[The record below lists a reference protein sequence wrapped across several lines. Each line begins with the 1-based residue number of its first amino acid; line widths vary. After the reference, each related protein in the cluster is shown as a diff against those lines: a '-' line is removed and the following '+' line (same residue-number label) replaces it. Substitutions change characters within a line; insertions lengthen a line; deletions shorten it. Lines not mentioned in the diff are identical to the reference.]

1 MTVDIEGLNV
11 LNREKN
17 IEWSEELIL
26 VERPKRKYT
35 SWSVRKDLKLGHFHK
50 ENLFG

>member
-11 LNREKN
+11 LNRKKN
-17 IEWSEELIL
+17 IEWSEELML

-35 SWSVRKDLKLGHFHK
+35 SSSVRKDLKLGQFHQ